1 MAIELPFEKPL
12 IELRLKIDE
21 LKRFTEEK
29 GIDMSEEV
37 ATLETKA
44 KSLAEAIY
52 RDLTPWQ
59 KVQIARHPERPT
71 TLDYIR
77 GLCDDFVELH
87 GDRSFRDDAAIVGG
101 IGRMEGIAVT
111 FIGTQKGRDTKEN
124 IFRNFGM
131 AHPEGYRKALR
142 LMKQA
147 EKFGRPIVTF
157 IDTAGAYPGAA
168 AEERG
173 QGEAIA
179 RNLIEMAALT
189 VPVVCVVTGEGGSG
203 GALGLGIGD
212 RILMLEHAYY
222 SVIAPESAAALL
234 WKDATQGQRAADAMC
249 ITAQD
254 LFRFGIVD
262 EILQEPFGGA
272 QRDPSVMVAT
282 VKEAVWRALLKL
294 KETSEEDLPVLR
306 YEKYRKIGVFT
317 EVEHPSVQT
326 PADGEQVSA
335 NGVKLHNFSS

>member
-1 MAIELPFEKPL
+1 MAVELPFEKPL
-12 IELRLKIDE
+12 VELRLKIEE

-37 ATLETKA
+37 ATLEAKVKA
-44 KSLAEAIY
+44 LAEAIY

-77 GLCDDFVELH
+77 GLCDDFIELH

-101 IGRMEGIAVT
+101 IGRMEGIPLT
-111 FIGTQKGRDTKEN
+111 LIGTQKGRDTKEN

-189 VPVVCVVTGEGGSG
+189 VPIVCVVTGEGGSG
-203 GALGLGIGD
+203 GALGLGVGD
-212 RILMLEHAYY
+212 RLLMLEHAYY

-234 WKDATQGQRAADAMC
+234 WKDASQGQRAADAMS

-254 LFRFGIVD
+254 LYRFGIVD
-262 EILQEPFGGA
+262 EILEEPFGGA
-272 QRDPSVMVAT
+272 QRDPAQMIVT
-282 VKEAVWRALLKL
+282 VKEAVLRALIELKAVSRY
-294 KETSEEDLPVLR
+294 ELPALR

-317 EVEHPSVQT
+317 ESEAPLLAEGQ
-326 PADGEQVSA
+326 ERA
-335 NGVKLHNFSS
+335 NASSNIVTR